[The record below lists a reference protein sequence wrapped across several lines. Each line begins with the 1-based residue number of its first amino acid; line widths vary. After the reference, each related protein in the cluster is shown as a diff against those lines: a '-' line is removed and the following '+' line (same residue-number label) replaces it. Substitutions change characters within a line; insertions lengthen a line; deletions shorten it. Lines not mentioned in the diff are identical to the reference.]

1 MPKPVTK
8 KSPWRPALRVEE
20 LAPLL
25 VEAAVQLQIPGVTDP
40 GEFQDP
46 GNRDGRTKRANLA
59 TQIIEQSLE
68 LVGKGGGGAIE
79 LDGRKEPFFE
89 RARTKAKDHEL
100 VSQKEAIAEFLGL
113 DPSGEILL
121 SESELVTGAIKA
133 ARELGHGDEYTLE
146 TLIRDG
152 IRRMGQEMISNAV
165 NKKNRD
171 ADSAPAPT
179 APGGRWDAYEAAYL
193 ELKSILGTK
202 NWTYRKP
209 FITLSYIAGA
219 LKGPKSN
226 VVQLRRWAVST
237 GKEIVPAPLPDE
249 DQTAGGLIVDD
260 KLERMED

>member
-1 MPKPVTK
+1 MA
-8 KSPWRPALRVEE
+8 SPWRPSLKVQE

-25 VEAAVQLQIPGVTDP
+25 VEAAVQLQIPGVNDP
-40 GEFQDP
+40 EEFQDP
-46 GNRDGRTKRANLA
+46 GDTKGRKARADLA
-59 TQIIEQSLE
+59 AQIVENSLKA
-68 LVGKGGGGAIE
+68 VAKGAGSSIE

-89 RARTKAKDHEL
+89 RARTKPKEHEL
-100 VSQKEAIAEFLGL
+100 VSQKEAIAKFLGVEA
-113 DPSGEILL
+113 DGEILL
-121 SESELVTGAIKA
+121 SESELVSATIRA
-133 ARELGHGDEYTLE
+133 AKELGHGDEYGLE

-152 IRRMGQEMISNAV
+152 IRRVGQEMISNAI
-165 NKKNRD
+165 NKSNRD

-179 APGGRWDAYEAAYL
+179 APGARWDAYEAAYL

-226 VVQLRRWAVST
+226 VVQLRRWAEAT
-237 GKEIVPAPLPDE
+237 GKEIVPAPLAEE

-260 KLERMED
+260 KMERGEA